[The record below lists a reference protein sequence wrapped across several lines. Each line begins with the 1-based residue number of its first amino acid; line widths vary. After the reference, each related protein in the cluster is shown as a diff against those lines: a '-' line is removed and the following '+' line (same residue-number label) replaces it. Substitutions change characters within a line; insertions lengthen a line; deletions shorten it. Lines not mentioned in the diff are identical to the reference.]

1 MSTSSPA
8 FVLPRAVPTGIFALS
23 ALVGLA
29 GCGGKKD
36 APSASSTR
44 DAMAPI
50 AVELGTVELRRMP
63 VVLTLTGNVIAE
75 RQSEVAANVAGRVV
89 SAPIERGSKVSAGQ
103 PLVIVDPRAAS
114 LSLEA
119 STAQSELAKAQAAQG
134 REDCARAERLRA
146 AGTITQS
153 DFERQM
159 TACRATQLQAEA
171 AAAQAGLAAKNAT
184 DTTVR
189 APFAGAVGERYV
201 NVGEYVQPMTRV
213 ASLFVYDPVRV
224 NISVPEAAIAR
235 IREGQDLDVRVA
247 AYPERTFAAKV
258 QYVSPA
264 LRAQTRDLVV
274 EARASNPDAALR
286 PGMFATVELV
296 TGDEEIATVPEDAIV
311 KDGSVRRLFLAR
323 DDKAFELV
331 VETALTRDGRVGVRE
346 ALAAGTAVIVR
357 PPAGLRDGSPIKAL
371 TASAQV
377 ER

>member
-1 MSTSSPA
+1 
-8 FVLPRAVPTGIFALS
+8 
-23 ALVGLA
+23 
-29 GCGGKKD
+29 
-36 APSASSTR
+36 
-44 DAMAPI
+44 MAPI

-63 VVLTLTGNVIAE
+63 VVLTLTGNVVAE

-89 SAPIERGSKVSAGQ
+89 SAPIERGSKVAAGQ
-103 PLVIVDPRAAS
+103 TLIVVDARAAS

-119 STAQSELAKAQAAQG
+119 STAQAELAKTQAAQG

-146 AGTITQS
+146 SGTITQS
-153 DFERQM
+153 DFERQ
-159 TACRATQLQAEA
+159 TTQCRATQLQAEA

-224 NISVPEAAIAR
+224 TVSVPEAAIAR
-235 IREGQDLDVRVA
+235 IREGQDLEVRVA
-247 AYPERTFAAKV
+247 AFPDRAFPAKV

-296 TGDEEIATVPEDAIV
+296 TGDEELATVPEDAIV
-311 KDGSVRRLFLAR
+311 KEGSVRRLFLAR
-323 DDKAFELV
+323 DGKAFELV

-346 ALAAGTAVIVR
+346 ALTPGAAVIVR
-357 PPAGLRDGSPIKAL
+357 PPAGLRDGNPVKAV